1 MTEVAADDVSGGA
14 GEPGPTE
21 WGENPNGVGPWA
33 EEHDTEPA
41 DRRALRPGTSGR
53 G

>member
-33 EEHDTEPA
+33 EEHDTE
-41 DRRALRPGTSGR
+41 DRKSVV
-53 G
+53 